1 MALQHVVKA
10 QAVKLWD
17 AMRGRAPPPRRIHL
31 ALQGGGS
38 HGAFTWGVLDRLL
51 EDERFEI
58 AAISGTSAG
67 ALNAAVLASGFAAGG
82 RPQARAALTAFW
94 HAVSASGAAFAP
106 FFALVNG
113 PAGELPA
120 VQWANLWLRS
130 ASPYEFNP
138 LNLNPLRDILRR
150 HVDEAALRS
159 SAIALFVNATAL
171 HSGRPHVFTGAAL
184 SIDALLASACLPF
197 VFHAVVIDDAPYWD
211 GGYTGNPPLYPL
223 IEHARG
229 DLDLVLVKINPLE
242 RDTTPKQSLDIM
254 ERASEISFNASLL
267 GELRAV
273 VAARKER
280 ASAYAGLRMHLIA
293 DEKALAAYSS
303 SSKLDTDAAF
313 LERLF
318 QFGRDAATRWL
329 EEHARDVG
337 VRDSLDIE
345 RVFLG

>member
-10 QAVKLWD
+10 QAARLWD
-17 AMRGRAPPPRRIHL
+17 AVRGRAPAPRRLHL

-38 HGAFTWGVLDRLL
+38 HGAFTGGVLDRLL

-67 ALNAAVLASGFAAGG
+67 ALNAAVLITGMASGGRAA
-82 RPQARAALTAFW
+82 ARAALAAFW

-106 FFALVNG
+106 FLALANG
-113 PAGELPA
+113 PVGELPA

-171 HSGRPHVFTGAAL
+171 YSGRPRIFTGAAL

-197 VFHAVVIDDAPYWD
+197 LFQAVVIDGAPYWD
-211 GGYTGNPPLYPL
+211 GGYTGNPALYPL
-223 IEHARG
+223 IDHARG
-229 DLDLVLVKINPLE
+229 ELDLVLVKINPLE

-254 ERASEISFNASLL
+254 ERASEIAFNASLL

-280 ASAYAGLRMHLIA
+280 ASAYAGLRPHLIA
-293 DEKALAAYSS
+293 DEKGLAAYPS
-303 SSKLDTDAAF
+303 SSKLDTDAGL

-318 QFGRDAATRWL
+318 QLGRDAAGRWL
-329 EEHARDVG
+329 EQHARDVG
-337 VRDSLDIE
+337 VRGSLDIE
-345 RVFLG
+345 RVFFG